1 MNQIIRELN
10 AAADAIDVAAEKSD
24 GTYLPGFAD
33 GIRHATRILDDS
45 DTSGPPEPHQKRNPC
60 DITVNTADSDYW
72 RSIQDKVDEMVDRS
86 QSYMAHGY

>member
-45 DTSGPPEPHQKRNPC
+45 DTSGPSEPYQERNPC
-60 DITVNTADSDYW
+60 DITVNIADSDYW
-72 RSIQDKVDEMVDRS
+72 RSIQDRVDEMVDRG

>member
-45 DTSGPPEPHQKRNPC
+45 DTSGPSEPSQKR
-60 DITVNTADSDYW
+60 DGIGLADADYW
-72 RSIQDKVDEMVDRS
+72 KSLQDKVDEMVYRS
-86 QSYMAHGY
+86 QSYVAHGY

>member
-10 AAADAIDVAAEKSD
+10 AAADAIDVAAEKAD

-45 DTSGPPEPHQKRNPC
+45 STDGPSEPHQKR
-60 DITVNTADSDYW
+60 DGIDLADADYW
-72 RSIQDKVDEMVDRS
+72 KSIQDRVDEMVYRS